1 MKAEIN
7 LQTKLYELNDNLM
20 ELINLYEKRK
30 LSNKILITGN
40 KGIGKST
47 LVYHFINY
55 IFSKEEDHSYD
66 LKNNSIRPE
75 NRSFKLFQN
84 NSHPNIYNIRILD
97 DKKNIEINQIR
108 EMINYANKSSFN
120 DKPRFVI
127 INNVEELNTNS
138 LNALLKIVEEP
149 NENLFF
155 ILIHNNNKSIQNTL
169 KSRCIMFKIKLSFE
183 QSISISSKILNINIY
198 DILNEELINYYSTPG
213 EFINLIN
220 FSNKYKIDL
229 KKKTLK
235 ELLLIIINENYYNK
249 DKFIKNYISN
259 LIQYYFLKMPYS
271 NKSKEIDLLYNKFI
285 QMYFNCNK
293 YNLNYEN
300 WTNNKRKI
308 RDNPT
313 FRRRW
318 NVLCL

>member
-7 LQTKLYELNDNLM
+7 LQTKLYELNNNLM
-20 ELINLYEKRK
+20 ELINLYEKKK

-47 LVYHFINY
+47 LVNHFINY
-55 IFSKEEDHSYD
+55 IFSKDEDHSYD
-66 LKNNSIRPE
+66 LKKNSIQSE

-84 NSHPNIYNIRILD
+84 KSHPNIYNIRILD

-213 EFINLIN
+213 ELINLIN

-229 KKKTLK
+229 KKNSLK

-249 DKFIKNYISN
+249 DRFIKNYISN

-300 WTNNKRKI
+300 LFIEFKTK
-308 RDNPT
+308 
-313 FRRRW
+313 
-318 NVLCL
+318 VLNG

>member
-1 MKAEIN
+1 MKTEIN

-20 ELINLYEKRK
+20 EFINLYEKRK

-47 LVYHFINY
+47 LVNHFINY
-55 IFSKEEDHSYD
+55 IFSKDEDHSYD
-66 LKNNSIRPE
+66 LKKNSIQSE

-213 EFINLIN
+213 ELINLIN

-229 KKKTLK
+229 KKNSLK

-249 DKFIKNYISN
+249 DRFIKKYISN

-300 WTNNKRKI
+300 LFIEFKTK
-308 RDNPT
+308 
-313 FRRRW
+313 
-318 NVLCL
+318 VLNG

>member
-1 MKAEIN
+1 MKTEIN

-47 LVYHFINY
+47 LVNHFINY
-55 IFSKEEDHSYD
+55 IFSKDEDHSYD
-66 LKNNSIRPE
+66 LKKNSIQSE

-213 EFINLIN
+213 ELINLIN

-229 KKKTLK
+229 KKNSLK

-249 DKFIKNYISN
+249 DRFIKNYISN
-259 LIQYYFLKMPYS
+259 LIQYYFLKMLYS
-271 NKSKEIDLLYNKFI
+271 NKSKEINLLYNKFI

-300 WTNNKRKI
+300 LFIEFKTK
-308 RDNPT
+308 
-313 FRRRW
+313 
-318 NVLCL
+318 VLNG

>member
-1 MKAEIN
+1 MKTEIN

-20 ELINLYEKRK
+20 ELINLYEKSK

-55 IFSKEEDHSYD
+55 IFSKDEEHSYD
-66 LKNNSIRPE
+66 LKNNSIQSE

-108 EMINYANKSSFN
+108 EMISYANKSSFN

-213 EFINLIN
+213 ELINLIN

-229 KKKTLK
+229 KKNSLK
-235 ELLLIIINENYYNK
+235 ELLLIIIDENYYNK
-249 DKFIKNYISN
+249 DRFIKNYISN

-300 WTNNKRKI
+300 LFIEFKTK
-308 RDNPT
+308 
-313 FRRRW
+313 
-318 NVLCL
+318 VLNG

>member
-1 MKAEIN
+1 MKTEIN
-7 LQTKLYELNDNLM
+7 LQTKLYELNNNLM
-20 ELINLYEKRK
+20 ELINLYEKKK

-47 LVYHFINY
+47 LVNHFINY
-55 IFSKEEDHSYD
+55 IFSKDEDHSYD
-66 LKNNSIRPE
+66 LKKNSIQSE

-213 EFINLIN
+213 ELINLIN

-229 KKKTLK
+229 KKNSLK

-249 DKFIKNYISN
+249 DRFIKKYISN

-300 WTNNKRKI
+300 LFIEFKTK
-308 RDNPT
+308 
-313 FRRRW
+313 
-318 NVLCL
+318 VLNG

>member
-1 MKAEIN
+1 MKTEIN
-7 LQTKLYELNDNLM
+7 LQTKLYELNNNLM
-20 ELINLYEKRK
+20 ELINLYEKKK

-47 LVYHFINY
+47 LVNHFINY
-55 IFSKEEDHSYD
+55 IFSKDEDHSYD
-66 LKNNSIRPE
+66 LKKNSIQSE

-169 KSRCIMFKIKLSFE
+169 KSRCIIFKIKLSFE

-213 EFINLIN
+213 ELINLIN

-229 KKKTLK
+229 KKNSLK
-235 ELLLIIINENYYNK
+235 ELLLIIIDENYYNK
-249 DKFIKNYISN
+249 DRFIKNYISN
-259 LIQYYFLKMPYS
+259 LIQYYFLKMLYS
-271 NKSKEIDLLYNKFI
+271 NKSKEINLLYNKFI

-300 WTNNKRKI
+300 LFIEFKTK
-308 RDNPT
+308 
-313 FRRRW
+313 
-318 NVLCL
+318 VLNG

>member
-1 MKAEIN
+1 MKTEIN

-47 LVYHFINY
+47 LVNHFINY
-55 IFSKEEDHSYD
+55 IFSKDEDHSYD
-66 LKNNSIRPE
+66 LKKNSIQSE

-155 ILIHNNNKSIQNTL
+155 ILIHNNNKSIRNTL

-213 EFINLIN
+213 ELINLIN

-229 KKKTLK
+229 KKNSLK
-235 ELLLIIINENYYNK
+235 ELLLIIIDENYYNK
-249 DKFIKNYISN
+249 DRFIKKYISN

-285 QMYFNCNK
+285 QMNFNCNK

-300 WTNNKRKI
+300 LFIEFKTK
-308 RDNPT
+308 
-313 FRRRW
+313 
-318 NVLCL
+318 VLNG

>member
-20 ELINLYEKRK
+20 EFINLYEKRK

-55 IFSKEEDHSYD
+55 IFSKDEDHSYD
-66 LKNNSIRPE
+66 LKNNLIQSE

-213 EFINLIN
+213 ELINLIN

-229 KKKTLK
+229 KKNSLK

-249 DKFIKNYISN
+249 DRFIKNYISN
-259 LIQYYFLKMPYS
+259 LIQYYFLKMLYS
-271 NKSKEIDLLYNKFI
+271 NKSKEINLLYNKFI

-300 WTNNKRKI
+300 LFIEFKTK
-308 RDNPT
+308 
-313 FRRRW
+313 
-318 NVLCL
+318 VLNG

>member
-1 MKAEIN
+1 MRTEIN
-7 LQTKLYELNDNLM
+7 IQTKLYELSDNLI
-20 ELINLYEKRK
+20 ELINLYEKKK
-30 LSNKILITGN
+30 LVNKILITGT

-47 LVYHFINY
+47 LVNHFINY
-55 IFSKEEDHSYD
+55 IFSKDEEHPYD
-66 LKNNSIRPE
+66 LKNNSIQLD
-75 NRSFKLFQN
+75 NRSFKLLQN

-169 KSRCIMFKIKLSFE
+169 KSRCIIFKIKLSFE
-183 QSISISSKILNINIY
+183 QSISISSKILNVNIY

-285 QMYFNCNK
+285 QMNFNCNK

-300 WTNNKRKI
+300 LFIEFKTK
-308 RDNPT
+308 
-313 FRRRW
+313 
-318 NVLCL
+318 VLNG

>member
-7 LQTKLYELNDNLM
+7 LQTKLYELNDNLI

-55 IFSKEEDHSYD
+55 IFSKDEEHSYD
-66 LKNNSIRPE
+66 LKNNSIQSE

-84 NSHPNIYNIRILD
+84 NSHPNIYNIRIID

-198 DILNEELINYYSTPG
+198 DILNEEFINYYSTPG

-285 QMYFNCNK
+285 QMNFNCNK

-300 WTNNKRKI
+300 LFIEFKTK
-308 RDNPT
+308 
-313 FRRRW
+313 
-318 NVLCL
+318 VLNG

>member
-1 MKAEIN
+1 MKTEIN

-20 ELINLYEKRK
+20 ELINLYEKKK

-47 LVYHFINY
+47 LVNHFINY
-55 IFSKEEDHSYD
+55 IFSKDEDHSYD
-66 LKNNSIRPE
+66 LKKNSIQSE

-213 EFINLIN
+213 ELINLIN

-229 KKKTLK
+229 KKNSLK
-235 ELLLIIINENYYNK
+235 ELLLIIIDENYYNK
-249 DKFIKNYISN
+249 DRFIKNYISN

-300 WTNNKRKI
+300 LFIEFKTK
-308 RDNPT
+308 
-313 FRRRW
+313 
-318 NVLCL
+318 VLNG

>member
-1 MKAEIN
+1 MKTEIN
-7 LQTKLYELNDNLM
+7 IQTKLYVLNDNLM

-47 LVYHFINY
+47 LVNHFINY
-55 IFSKEEDHSYD
+55 VFSKDEKHSYD
-66 LKNNSIRPE
+66 LKNNSIQSE

-84 NSHPNIYNIRILD
+84 YSHPNIYNIRILD

-120 DKPRFVI
+120 NKPRFVI

-149 NENLFF
+149 NENLYF
-155 ILIHNNNKSIQNTL
+155 ILIHNNNKTIQNTL
-169 KSRCIMFKIKLSFE
+169 KSRCIMFKIKLSFK
-183 QSISISSKILNINIY
+183 QSISISNKILNINIY

-213 EFINLIN
+213 ELINLIN

-229 KKKTLK
+229 KKNSLK
-235 ELLLIIINENYYNK
+235 ELLLIIINENYYYK

-271 NKSKEIDLLYNKFI
+271 KKSKEIDLLYNKFI

-300 WTNNKRKI
+300 LFIEFKTK
-308 RDNPT
+308 
-313 FRRRW
+313 
-318 NVLCL
+318 VLNG

>member
-1 MKAEIN
+1 MKTEIN

-20 ELINLYEKRK
+20 EFINLYEKRK

-55 IFSKEEDHSYD
+55 IFSKDEDHSYD
-66 LKNNSIRPE
+66 LKKNSIQSE

-213 EFINLIN
+213 ELINLIN

-229 KKKTLK
+229 KKNSLK

-249 DKFIKNYISN
+249 DRFIKKYISN

-300 WTNNKRKI
+300 LFIEFKTK
-308 RDNPT
+308 
-313 FRRRW
+313 
-318 NVLCL
+318 VLNG

>member
-1 MKAEIN
+1 MKTEIN
-7 LQTKLYELNDNLM
+7 LQTKLYELNNNLM
-20 ELINLYEKRK
+20 ELINLYEKKK

-47 LVYHFINY
+47 LVNHFINY
-55 IFSKEEDHSYD
+55 IFSKDEDHSYD
-66 LKNNSIRPE
+66 LKKNSIQSE

-213 EFINLIN
+213 ELINLIN

-229 KKKTLK
+229 KKNSLK
-235 ELLLIIINENYYNK
+235 ELLLIIIDENYYNK
-249 DKFIKNYISN
+249 DRFIKKYISN

-285 QMYFNCNK
+285 QMNFNCNK

-300 WTNNKRKI
+300 LFIEFKTK
-308 RDNPT
+308 
-313 FRRRW
+313 
-318 NVLCL
+318 VLNG

>member
-1 MKAEIN
+1 MKTEIN
-7 LQTKLYELNDNLM
+7 IQTKLYVLNDNLM

-47 LVYHFINY
+47 LVNHFINY
-55 IFSKEEDHSYD
+55 VFSKDEKHSYD
-66 LKNNSIRPE
+66 LKNNSIHLD

-84 NSHPNIYNIRILD
+84 YSHPNIYNIRILD

-149 NENLFF
+149 NEDLFF
-155 ILIHNNNKSIQNTL
+155 ILIHNNNKTIQNTL
-169 KSRCIMFKIKLSFE
+169 KSRCIMFKINLTFK
-183 QSISISSKILNINIY
+183 QSISISNKILNINIY

-213 EFINLIN
+213 ELINLIN

-229 KKKTLK
+229 KKNSLK
-235 ELLLIIINENYYNK
+235 ELLLIIINENYYYK

-259 LIQYYFLKMPYS
+259 LIQFYFLKMAYS

-285 QMYFNCNK
+285 QNYFNCNK

-300 WTNNKRKI
+300 LFIEFKTK
-308 RDNPT
+308 
-313 FRRRW
+313 
-318 NVLCL
+318 VLNG

>member
-1 MKAEIN
+1 MKTEIN
-7 LQTKLYELNDNLM
+7 LQTKLYELNNNLM
-20 ELINLYEKRK
+20 ELINLYEKKK

-47 LVYHFINY
+47 LVNHFINY
-55 IFSKEEDHSYD
+55 IFSKDEDHSYD
-66 LKNNSIRPE
+66 LKKNSIQSE

-169 KSRCIMFKIKLSFE
+169 KSRCIIFKIKLSFE

-213 EFINLIN
+213 ELINLIN

-229 KKKTLK
+229 KKNSLK

-249 DKFIKNYISN
+249 DRFIKNYISN
-259 LIQYYFLKMPYS
+259 LIQYYFLKMLYS
-271 NKSKEIDLLYNKFI
+271 NKSKEINLLYNKFI

-300 WTNNKRKI
+300 LFIEFKTK
-308 RDNPT
+308 
-313 FRRRW
+313 
-318 NVLCL
+318 VLNG

>member
-1 MKAEIN
+1 MKTEIN

-47 LVYHFINY
+47 LVNHFINY
-55 IFSKEEDHSYD
+55 IFSKDEDHSYD
-66 LKNNSIRPE
+66 LKKNSIQSE

-213 EFINLIN
+213 ELINLIN

-229 KKKTLK
+229 KKNSLK
-235 ELLLIIINENYYNK
+235 ELLLIIIDENYYNK
-249 DKFIKNYISN
+249 DRFIKKYISN

-300 WTNNKRKI
+300 LFIEFKTK
-308 RDNPT
+308 
-313 FRRRW
+313 
-318 NVLCL
+318 VLNG

>member
-1 MKAEIN
+1 MKTEIN

-47 LVYHFINY
+47 LVNHFINY
-55 IFSKEEDHSYD
+55 IFSKDEDHSYD
-66 LKNNSIRPE
+66 LKKNSIQSE

-213 EFINLIN
+213 ELINLIN

-229 KKKTLK
+229 KKNSLK
-235 ELLLIIINENYYNK
+235 ELLLIIIDENYYNK
-249 DKFIKNYISN
+249 DRFIKNYISN

-271 NKSKEIDLLYNKFI
+271 NKSKEINLLYNKFI

-300 WTNNKRKI
+300 LFIEFKTK
-308 RDNPT
+308 
-313 FRRRW
+313 
-318 NVLCL
+318 VLNG

>member
-1 MKAEIN
+1 MKTEKN
-7 LQTKLYELNDNLM
+7 LQTKLYELNDNLI

-30 LSNKILITGN
+30 LSNKILITGS

-47 LVYHFINY
+47 LINHFINY
-55 IFSKEEDHSYD
+55 IFSKEEKHTYD
-66 LKNNSIRPE
+66 LKNNSIQSE
-75 NRSFKLFQN
+75 NRSFKLFLN
-84 NSHPNIYNIRILD
+84 NSHPNIYNIKLLD

-155 ILIHNNNKSIQNTL
+155 ILIHNNNKKIQNTL

-213 EFINLIN
+213 ELINLIN

-229 KKKTLK
+229 KKNSLK
-235 ELLLIIINENYYNK
+235 ELLLIIIDENYYNK
-249 DKFIKNYISN
+249 DRFIKNFISN

-300 WTNNKRKI
+300 LFIEFKTK
-308 RDNPT
+308 
-313 FRRRW
+313 
-318 NVLCL
+318 VLNG

>member
-55 IFSKEEDHSYD
+55 IFSKDEDHSYD
-66 LKNNSIRPE
+66 LKNNSIQPE

-300 WTNNKRKI
+300 LFIEFKTK
-308 RDNPT
+308 
-313 FRRRW
+313 
-318 NVLCL
+318 VLNG

>member
-1 MKAEIN
+1 MKTEIN
-7 LQTKLYELNDNLM
+7 LQTKLYELNNNLM
-20 ELINLYEKRK
+20 ELINLYEKKK

-47 LVYHFINY
+47 LVNHFINY
-55 IFSKEEDHSYD
+55 IFSKDEDHSYD
-66 LKNNSIRPE
+66 LKKNSIQSE

-213 EFINLIN
+213 ELINLIN

-229 KKKTLK
+229 KKNSLK

-249 DKFIKNYISN
+249 DRFIKNYISN
-259 LIQYYFLKMPYS
+259 LIQYYFLKMLYS
-271 NKSKEIDLLYNKFI
+271 NKSKEINLLYNKFI

-300 WTNNKRKI
+300 LFIEFKTK
-308 RDNPT
+308 
-313 FRRRW
+313 
-318 NVLCL
+318 VLNG

>member
-1 MKAEIN
+1 MKTEIN
-7 LQTKLYELNDNLM
+7 LQTKLYELNNNLM
-20 ELINLYEKRK
+20 ELINLYEKKK

-47 LVYHFINY
+47 LVNHFINY
-55 IFSKEEDHSYD
+55 IFSKDEDHSYD
-66 LKNNSIRPE
+66 LKKNSIQSE

-213 EFINLIN
+213 ELINLIN

-229 KKKTLK
+229 KKNSLK
-235 ELLLIIINENYYNK
+235 ELLLIIIDENYYNK
-249 DKFIKNYISN
+249 DRFIKKYISN

-300 WTNNKRKI
+300 LFIEFKTK
-308 RDNPT
+308 
-313 FRRRW
+313 
-318 NVLCL
+318 VLNG

>member
-1 MKAEIN
+1 METQTN
-7 LQTKLYELNDNLM
+7 LQTKLYELSDNLF
-20 ELINLYEKRK
+20 EFINLYEKKK
-30 LSNKILITGN
+30 LANKILITGT
-40 KGIGKST
+40 KGIGKFT
-47 LVYHFINY
+47 LVNHFINY
-55 IFSKEEDHSYD
+55 IFSKDEDHPYD
-66 LKNNSIRPE
+66 LKNNSIQLN
-75 NRSFKLFQN
+75 NRSFKLLQN

-155 ILIHNNNKSIQNTL
+155 ILIHNNNKNIQNTL

-183 QSISISSKILNINIY
+183 QSISISSKILNLNIY
-198 DILNEELINYYSTPG
+198 DILNDELINYYSTPG
-213 EFINLIN
+213 EIINLIN
-220 FSNKYKIDL
+220 FSKKHKIDL
-229 KKKTLK
+229 KKNSLK
-235 ELLLIIINENYYNK
+235 ELLLIIINENLFSK

-259 LIQYYFLKMPYS
+259 LIQLYFLKMPYFY
-271 NKSKEIDLLYNKFI
+271 KSREIDSLYNKFI
-285 QMYFNCNK
+285 QMHYYCNK

-300 WTNNKRKI
+300 LFIEFKTK
-308 RDNPT
+308 
-313 FRRRW
+313 
-318 NVLCL
+318 VLNG

>member
-1 MKAEIN
+1 MKTEIN
-7 LQTKLYELNDNLM
+7 LQTKLYELNNNLM
-20 ELINLYEKRK
+20 ELINLYEKKK

-47 LVYHFINY
+47 LVNHFINY
-55 IFSKEEDHSYD
+55 IFSKDEDHSYD
-66 LKNNSIRPE
+66 LKKNSIQSE

-213 EFINLIN
+213 ELINLIN
-220 FSNKYKIDL
+220 FSKKYKIDL
-229 KKKTLK
+229 KKNSLK
-235 ELLLIIINENYYNK
+235 ELLLIIIDENYYNK
-249 DKFIKNYISN
+249 DRFIKKYISN

-300 WTNNKRKI
+300 LFIEFKTK
-308 RDNPT
+308 
-313 FRRRW
+313 
-318 NVLCL
+318 VLNG